1 MTSSELVANPIAAEY
16 VRRTPRSA
24 ALGPR
29 AERVMPGGDTRAA
42 GYHPPYPLTLAR
54 GEGAKVWDVDGNQYW
69 DLSCNYTSL
78 VHGHGFAPIVDAARR
93 AIETGTAWPARNL
106 HQIELAELLCD
117 RIESVERVRF
127 CNSGSEANMLA
138 LHVARIATGRPKILM
153 ARFGYHGSHEYFE
166 AGTGRSQ
173 AHVPGADATLTASY
187 GDIAS
192 FESVLRDHGDQ
203 IAAVFVE
210 AVMGAGGVVSAP
222 PAFFAQLLEAT
233 HRAGAVLV
241 LDEVITLR
249 LAAGGHQRTLGV
261 RPDLTTFAK
270 IIGGG
275 FAVGAVGGRQ
285 DLMSLLDPRAN
296 RMFHSGTFNGNP
308 VTCAAGVAAMSHLTA
323 DRIGALDQLGER
335 LAHGLTAAAANARL
349 PFSLRRA
356 GSLLNLYLLA
366 QPPVANPL
374 RGDTV
379 AIALLHLAGMN
390 HGLYFAPRGMLA
402 LSTPLDDTAV
412 DDIVARFAAAFDAVR
427 PHLAS
432 PAASEAR

>member
-1 MTSSELVANPIAAEY
+1 MTSSVENAIVAEY
-16 VRRTPRSA
+16 TRRTPQSA

-29 AERVMPGGDTRAA
+29 AERAMPAGETRSA
-42 GYHPPYPLTLAR
+42 GYHQPYPLTLVR

-78 VHGHGFAPIVDAARR
+78 VHGHGFAPIVEAARR

-106 HQIELAELLCD
+106 QQIALAELLCD
-117 RIESVERVRF
+117 RIDSVERVRF

-138 LHVARIATGRPKILM
+138 MQVARIATGRPKILM

-166 AGTGRSQ
+166 TGSFPGRF
-173 AHVPGADATLTASY
+173 HVPGADATLTATY
-187 GDIAS
+187 GDIAA

-210 AVMGAGGVVSAP
+210 AVMGAGGIGSAS
-222 PAFFAQLLEAT
+222 PAFFHQLLEAT

-249 LAAGGHQRTLGV
+249 LAMAGHQRTLAV
-261 RPDLTTFAK
+261 RPDLTTFGK

-275 FAVGAVGGRQ
+275 FPVGAVGGSQ
-285 DLMSLLDPRAN
+285 ELMSIFDPRKLK
-296 RMFHSGTFNGNP
+296 MFHSGTFNGNP
-308 VTCAAGVAAMSHLTA
+308 VTCAAGLAAMSHLTA
-323 DRIGALDQLGER
+323 DRIGDLDRQGER
-335 LAHGLTAAAANARL
+335 LAHGLTSAAASARL

-356 GSLLNLYLLA
+356 GSLLNFYLLE
-366 QPPVANPL
+366 QPPAANPL
-374 RGDTV
+374 RGDT
-379 AIALLHLAGMN
+379 AEMALVHLAGMN
-390 HGLYFAPRGMLA
+390 HGLYFAPRGLLA

-412 DDIVARFAAAFDAVR
+412 DDIVERFAATFDAVK

-432 PAASEAR
+432 LAASKTP